1 MELFNPEFGLGFWL
15 LVVFLLLFAVTAKYV
30 WPAIIKSVDERAD
43 FIDKGVEYAENAK
56 KQLDEASANA
66 QKLMIEAQRRQMDIL
81 QEATQMKNRIIE
93 EARAAASVEA
103 KKVMDAATLSI
114 EQARKAAEEQFRT
127 EVSSFALQIA
137 ERLVRKELSTDKKQV
152 EMVEKML
159 DELEKQN

>member
-30 WPAIIKSVDERAD
+30 WPAIIKGVDERAD
-43 FIDKGVEYAENAK
+43 FIDKGVEYAETAK

-93 EARAAASVEA
+93 EARSAASLEA

-137 ERLVRKELSTDKKQV
+137 ERLVRKELSSDKKQV
-152 EMVEKML
+152 EIVEKML
-159 DELEKQN
+159 DEMEKQN

>member
-30 WPAIIKSVDERAD
+30 WPAIIKSVGERAD